1 MVHID
6 KTTKIKES
14 ADFTFS
20 FMLLAPPTFSNPD
33 NNNRNSLR
41 NMLCFN

>member
-20 FMLLAPPTFSNPD
+20 FMLAPPTFSNPD